1 MTNQPSGSLAD
12 FNLFSGQPQ
21 HDNFARLKDHVPT
34 SRLTPTLR
42 PLGWPQG
49 QAAALPATYDY
60 EGQTRSSEAFFTETD
75 TAGLL
80 VLKDGEVRIER
91 YALSGGPSVPWI
103 SMSVAK
109 SFISALVGIAVSEG
123 HIGSIEDPISDYIRV
138 DPGSA
143 YDGVAIRNVLQMSSG
158 ARWNEDYAD
167 PSSDVHR
174 LAAAMV
180 GAISHDDFIAGM
192 VREAEPGTVCRYNSG
207 DTQALGSLLVKATG
221 RSITDY
227 MQDKLFE
234 PLGMVDTGYWL
245 IDNVGMEMA
254 YAGLNLT
261 ARDYA
266 KLGELYR
273 LGGMWNGRQV
283 VPADWVKAS
292 IRWDAPH
299 LLPGRPILSDH
310 TLPFGYGYQWWL
322 PDGADGEFT
331 AIGIYNQFVYI
342 DPSRGVVIVKQS
354 ANRAYGTTMDEA
366 TNREEETIA
375 FLRGIA
381 RQLV

>member
-1 MTNQPSGSLAD
+1 MTNPPSGSLTD
-12 FNLFSGQPQ
+12 FNLFSGEPQ

-34 SRLTPTLR
+34 ARLAPAQKTFS
-42 PLGWPQG
+42 WPQG
-49 QAAALPATYDY
+49 QAAIFPATYDY
-60 EGQTRSSEAFFTETD
+60 EGQTRSSETFFTETD

-80 VLKDGEVRIER
+80 VLKDGLVRIER
-91 YALSGGPSVPWI
+91 YALSGGPAVPWI

-123 HIGSIEDPISDYIRV
+123 HIASIEDPISAYIRV

-167 PSSDVHR
+167 PNSDVHR

-192 VREAEPGTVCRYNSG
+192 VRETEPGTVCRYNSG
-207 DTQALGSLLVKATG
+207 DTQALGHLLVKATG

-234 PLGMVDTGYWL
+234 PLGMVDPGYWL
-245 IDNVGMEMA
+245 IDRTGMEMA

-273 LGGMWNGRQV
+273 LGGKWNGQQI

-292 IRWDAPH
+292 VRWDAPH
-299 LLPGRPILSDH
+299 LLPGCPILSDH

-322 PDGADGEFT
+322 PDGTDGEFS
-331 AIGIYNQFVYI
+331 AIGIYNQFVYV

-366 TNREEETIA
+366 TNREDETIA